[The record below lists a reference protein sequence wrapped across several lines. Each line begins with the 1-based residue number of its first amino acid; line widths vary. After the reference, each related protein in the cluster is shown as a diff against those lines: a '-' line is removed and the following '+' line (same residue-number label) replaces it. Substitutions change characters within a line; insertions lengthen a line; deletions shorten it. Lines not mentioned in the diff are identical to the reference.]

1 MKDNFDLKK
10 FLKESKTIKNSNP
23 NLKEEKEI

>member
-10 FLKESKTIKNSNP
+10 FLKESKAIENLNP
-23 NLKEEKEI
+23 SLKSINE